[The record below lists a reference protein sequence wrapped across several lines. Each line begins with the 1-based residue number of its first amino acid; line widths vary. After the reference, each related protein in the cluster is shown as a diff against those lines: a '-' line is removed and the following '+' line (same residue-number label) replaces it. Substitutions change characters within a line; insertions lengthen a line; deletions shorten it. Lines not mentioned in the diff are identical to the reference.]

1 MTPRDFFNQYVLP
14 AQRAFEADPGALLH
28 AVAALTQIDIL
39 AEQVWPLVGKP
50 QCKKR
55 KFREHLRQTCAE
67 LGYAWDVHDIHKHG
81 MLTLRAPVLPNG
93 RRPEVVYVG
102 GAFDPNVFDPNVFD
116 VGDPEVV
123 LTLQDGSTVTALEVV
138 KRGVEWW
145 DQELSRLGWPC

>member
-14 AQRAFEADPGALLH
+14 AQRAFEADPGVVLH

-39 AEQVWPLVGKP
+39 AEQVWPPAGKP
-50 QCKKR
+50 QGTMR
-55 KFREHLRQTCAE
+55 KFREHLTQTCIE

-81 MLTLRAPVLPNG
+81 VLTKRVPVLPNG

-116 VGDPEVV
+116 VGDPKV
-123 LTLQDGSTVTALEVV
+123 LLHLQAGSTVTALDVV
-138 KRGVEWW
+138 KKGVEWW
-145 DQELSRLGWPC
+145 NQELSRLGWPC